1 MPIQNVLLLAFGA
14 DYDEIC
20 FGQVCKVIYR
30 DKFGFVLCFPVSG
43 KGDVL
48 CSAIRVGAIEGR
60 ETMSLRFRDN
70 FLQFLSVSSVFNIC
84 DMRLS
89 RHLGFATRSQ

>member
-30 DKFGFVLCFPVSG
+30 DQFSFILCVPAGG
-43 KGDVL
+43 KGDML
-48 CSAIRVGAIEGR
+48 CPAIRVRAIEGR
-60 ETMSLRFRDN
+60 EAMLLRFRDN

-84 DMRLS
+84 DMHLS
-89 RHLGFATRSQ
+89 RRPG